1 MAKKILAAVLA
12 VMIALSAM
20 AITAFADVEIPLY
33 PLVLDETGVP
43 YFDGNGLVYDD
54 VYKYSSKTITL
65 DIPVT
70 GLYGYMTQ
78 GSYFELTLPRAVG
91 DNVSGSTI
99 NWSVIVAGQ
108 EYSLE
113 SQKSVGSNDN
123 AEYKAKW
130 WTPEAIAANNP
141 RLNTSTHRVYFGIV
155 GQNYNSVS
163 GSTTVPQTAV
173 FGGITSIRVTGTVQ
187 TAGHY
192 GAQVDVDHMRDD
204 GSRDLNKDNAYDCG
218 VIFYDADGNEING
231 SHFYLTSM
239 NPQIVENTVTGA
251 VNQGYAWASGDW
263 TTRYLEHTA
272 DRNNI
277 SAGNWFGNRG
287 YNYDHFATHP
297 IVWDHTLA
305 NRAAIASSASDTV
318 KLVVELYDAVNGG
331 ATYSLWAFD
340 GSSTSETIF
349 NYTGSRK
356 YITEQTING
365 KAEKLEFDVPIQ
377 YLNDST
383 YGWSNVEFVI
393 FENITLFDRYNSIM
407 ASPLRY
413 SIDWGTYANAP
424 LDLNMYGSGS
434 LGKLGWAYGDKVMYD
449 GEQVRYAAGGMTDPN
464 AYLENYDTLT
474 MLMGLIKAYKGTTFK
489 NAATGEEATD
499 SRQLSDADLA
509 TVMTYVT
516 NKDFCIANGIA
527 YLTYNQ
533 DADLEPAYAKRLYL
547 LIPEAPAATETVDP
561 PTEQGDTEEDPAEGD
576 DMNVDDGADETPA
589 AEPEQNPVTGVA
601 LALVPM
607 MIAAAAAVVSKKH

>member
-33 PLVLDETGVP
+33 PLVLDENGVP

-78 GSYFELTLPRAVG
+78 GSYFELTLPRFVG
-91 DNVSGSTI
+91 GNASGQTI
-99 NWSVIVAGQ
+99 HWSVIVAGQ

-113 SQKSVGSNDN
+113 AQASTGSTAD
-123 AEYKAKW
+123 K
-130 WTPEAIAANNP
+130 
-141 RLNTSTHRVYFGIV
+141 STHRVYFGIV
-155 GQNYNSVS
+155 GQNWNNVS
-163 GSTTVPQTAV
+163 KSTTVPQTAV

-187 TAGHY
+187 TPGHY
-192 GAQVDVDHMRDD
+192 AAQVDVDHMRDD

-263 TTRYLEHTA
+263 TTRYLEHTN
-272 DRNNI
+272 DRDNLNNN
-277 SAGNWFGNRG
+277 GNWLGG
-287 YNYDHFATHP
+287 SYTYNNYATHP

-318 KLVVELYDAVNGG
+318 KLVVELYDALNGG

-434 LGKLGWAYGDKVMYD
+434 LGKLGWAYGDKVQYD
-449 GEQVRYAAGGMTDPN
+449 GAQVRYAAGGMTDPS
-464 AYLENYDTLT
+464 AYIENYQTLA
-474 MLMGLIKAYKGTTFK
+474 MLMDLIKAYDGTTFSS
-489 NAATGEEATD
+489 TD
-499 SRQLSDADLA
+499 PRQLTDDELA
-509 TVMTYVT
+509 TVISYVS
-516 NKDFCIANGIA
+516 KEAFCVANGIA
-527 YLTYNQ
+527 YGYQYTQ
-533 DADLEPAYAKRLYL
+533 GGDLEPAYAKRLYL

-576 DMNVDDGADETPA
+576 DMNVDDGADEAPA